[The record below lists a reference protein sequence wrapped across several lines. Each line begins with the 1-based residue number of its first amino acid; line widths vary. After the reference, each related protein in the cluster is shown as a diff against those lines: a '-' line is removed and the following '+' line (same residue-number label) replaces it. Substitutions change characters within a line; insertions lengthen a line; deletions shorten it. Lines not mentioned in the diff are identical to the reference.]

1 MGHMTKRQR
10 AIIEDIK
17 SKLGIKY
24 EGIEGPTLADRFIK
38 KHIASLRQY
47 NTEHDIPPHPNHK
60 QAIMIKA
67 IEKDKRV
74 KFTGT
79 TAKEASEFIEK
90 YYTYAT
96 FEPLKRV
103 YF

>member
-1 MGHMTKRQR
+1 MTKRQR

-96 FEPLKRV
+96 FDSLKRV